1 MRWMA
6 ISTSAA
12 IFVLPLAAVAQDPI
26 GAAAT
31 APEGGSV
38 SAEQAATRAHQVYT
52 VRPQR
57 FSPCPPERAGEIVVC
72 RRLEDP
78 ETLRVPSPTDQAIAD
93 GKPVDDG
100 LPRAPYVLGLPS
112 CDVVKCHSI
121 GSVPPPAL
129 MIDLKALPE
138 PPPGSDAASFGYQPP
153 PGNPAP

>member
-1 MRWMA
+1 MA

-12 IFVLPLAAVAQDPI
+12 IFVLPLAAVAQDPA
-26 GAAAT
+26 GAPAT
-31 APEGGSV
+31 AAEGGPV
-38 SAEQAATRAHQVYT
+38 SAERAAVRAQQIYT

-100 LPRAPYVLGLPS
+100 VPRAPYVFGLPS

-121 GSVPPPAL
+121 GSVPPPPL

-153 PGNPAP
+153 AGTAAAP